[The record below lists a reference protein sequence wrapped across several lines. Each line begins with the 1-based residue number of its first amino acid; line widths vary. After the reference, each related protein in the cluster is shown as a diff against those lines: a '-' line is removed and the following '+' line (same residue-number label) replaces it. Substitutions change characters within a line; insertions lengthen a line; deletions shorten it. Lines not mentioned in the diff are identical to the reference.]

1 MDGCLAGGVPST
13 DHEHVLAL
21 HRPGLGSRRAVED
34 ACPVQRLEAG
44 HAQAPPRHAG
54 GDDHRARRDLGSAGQ
69 PQQPFGPAC
78 PKSRG
83 GLGEDEVRPEQ
94 PGLLEGPVGEVVTAD
109 PAGKAEVVPDPG
121 AGSGLAAEHLRL
133 DHQRVQALDSE
144 APPKRLGERLQLRPL
159 SVDQEDD
166 RCRHDVRKVVTVIF
180 CDVTGSTALGERLD
194 TESLSR
200 VMASYFDAMR
210 AVIDRHHGVVQKFVG
225 DAVVAVFGVPIV
237 REDDALWAVRAAA
250 AMQEALGILNDDL
263 ARDWGV
269 DLRIRIGVSTGEV
282 MVGDPRLVTRW

>member
-1 MDGCLAGGVPST
+1 
-13 DHEHVLAL
+13 
-21 HRPGLGSRRAVED
+21 
-34 ACPVQRLEAG
+34 
-44 HAQAPPRHAG
+44 
-54 GDDHRARRDLGSAGQ
+54 
-69 PQQPFGPAC
+69 
-78 PKSRG
+78 
-83 GLGEDEVRPEQ
+83 
-94 PGLLEGPVGEVVTAD
+94 
-109 PAGKAEVVPDPG
+109 
-121 AGSGLAAEHLRL
+121 
-133 DHQRVQALDSE
+133 VQALDSE
-144 APPKRLGERLQLRPL
+144 APPKR
-159 SVDQEDD
+159 
-166 RCRHDVRKVVTVIF
+166 
-180 CDVTGSTALGERLD
+180 LGERLD